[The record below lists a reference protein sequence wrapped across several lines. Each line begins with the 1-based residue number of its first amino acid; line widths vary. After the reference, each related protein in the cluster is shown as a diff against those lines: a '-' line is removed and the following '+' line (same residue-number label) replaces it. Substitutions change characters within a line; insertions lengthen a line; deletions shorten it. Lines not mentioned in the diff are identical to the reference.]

1 MRSDVLRAAIE
12 SELEAHKDKLI
23 QLRGKLQKAV
33 DNLDVSGWIY
43 SHHVGVCDIQIR
55 YYNIYIYIY
64 IYIYY
69 KEVSWSILINHLES
83 LLWVHDSWNCNF
95 DIFRLPCAKAASLP
109 DLITAANATES
120 DFTDF
125 LSRVNLKWRD
135 HGNPRKSG
143 RFDVVW
149 NMLCCLATFFSKSD
163 ETGVFY
169 QGGLH
174 VKHVASLQFKFQV
187 GITWFNTYINKNMI
201 NHIWYVFWNPC
212 VEASLITPFWM
223 M

>member
-12 SELEAHKDKLI
+12 SELDAHKDKLI

-55 YYNIYIYIY
+55 YYNIIYIY
-64 IYIYY
+64 ILLYY

-109 DLITAANATES
+109 DLIAAANAAES

-143 RFDVVW
+143 RFDVMW
-149 NMLCCLATFFSKSD
+149 NMLCCLATFFPKAMRQ
-163 ETGVFY
+163 ECFVR
-169 QGGLH
+169 
-174 VKHVASLQFKFQV
+174 VAC
-187 GITWFNTYINKNMI
+187 M
-201 NHIWYVFWNPC
+201 
-212 VEASLITPFWM
+212 
-223 M
+223 